1 MRMLALFSRIRGRN
15 NLVERGVGARTGLL
29 VLDIIG
35 TGNTVRIGNHCRL
48 SGRIVM
54 RGDNQTVEIG
64 PSTVFKGSYLLC
76 SEGCE
81 IRIGRHCLFSRGT
94 EIRTTDAHSVI
105 DAASG
110 ERLNRAG
117 SVDIGGHVWMGVG
130 ALVSKGVRIAEDNIV
145 AAGAF
150 VNRSCLESQTVI
162 AGAPARVTRRG
173 VTWNRRLQ
181 DHFTWAEI
189 DHWRLKKKSR
199 PELPAQPSALEQPP
213 GQQAPEVGLKRGSTP

>member
-1 MRMLALFSRIRGRN
+1 MLALFSRIQGRDN
-15 NLVERGVGARTGLL
+15 RVDRGVGTRTGRL

-64 PSTVFKGSYLLC
+64 PSTVFKGCYLLC
-76 SEGCE
+76 SEGCD

-105 DAASG
+105 DATTG
-110 ERLNRAG
+110 ERLNRPG
-117 SVDIGGHVWMGVG
+117 SVEIGGHVWMGVG
-130 ALVSKGVRIAEDNIV
+130 AMVSKGVRIAEDNIV

-150 VNRSCLESQTVI
+150 VNRSCSESQTVI

-181 DHFTWAEI
+181 DHFTSAEI
-189 DHWRLKKKSR
+189 DHWRMKKK
-199 PELPAQPSALEQPP
+199 PLPDRQAQPSATE
-213 GQQAPEVGLKRGSTP
+213 SSS